1 MSVTNRTPPRVN
13 YVTYLEQ
20 VGNALFRRVRS
31 LSMSGGSLTI
41 KMVSDPLWDRTNLL
55 MYDSF
60 VMGLPNPA
68 ELNLVEVATLAYDPT
83 YYTTY
88 TSLLHPGVVYDEK
101 TIASVMYL
109 TMARDPIVTFDS
121 VELKLKEYLSSY
133 LVTSGHYPT
142 LTVSAVSTYLSNSG
156 YDYLLGEHS
165 EFIKKCQDDLNNT
178 DGLLFGN
185 LRYLPSLQHGLQ
197 KSLFAMASNR
207 NELTVANIDVKMT
220 GGKKKRRSRKRT
232 PKRSSKKRSS
242 KREVQKIE
250 IQKKKKV

>member
-1 MSVTNRTPPRVN
+1 
-13 YVTYLEQ
+13 
-20 VGNALFRRVRS
+20 
-31 LSMSGGSLTI
+31 
-41 KMVSDPLWDRTNLL
+41 
-55 MYDSF
+55 
-60 VMGLPNPA
+60 
-68 ELNLVEVATLAYDPT
+68 
-83 YYTTY
+83 
-88 TSLLHPGVVYDEK
+88 
-101 TIASVMYL
+101 
-109 TMARDPIVTFDS
+109 MARDPVATFDS

-133 LVTSGHYPT
+133 LVTSKHYST

-197 KSLFAMASNR
+197 KSLFAMASNN

-242 KREVQKIE
+242 IFSNVVVIFTNFHESCSDFLRFSRKCRKTLQLLE
-250 IQKKKKV
+250 ISRF